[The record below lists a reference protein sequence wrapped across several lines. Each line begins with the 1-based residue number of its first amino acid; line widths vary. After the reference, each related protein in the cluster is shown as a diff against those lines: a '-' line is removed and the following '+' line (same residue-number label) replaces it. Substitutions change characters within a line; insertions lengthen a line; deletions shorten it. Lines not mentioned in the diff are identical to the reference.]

1 MFLDERVNAILPY
14 LQMLAMFSLCT
25 FFLSLIL
32 IPWYI
37 GRLPVDYFL
46 VLQQQS
52 PDRRPRSNL
61 GVLVLRNFF
70 GSVLLVAGMLMLFL
84 PGQGILTI
92 LIGLLCM
99 AFPGKYQFVLYL
111 ISRQSVQRSLNWIR
125 QKMHR
130 PPFRWQK

>member
-1 MFLDERVNAILPY
+1 MNTLDQIVDTLLPY
-14 LQMLAMFSLCT
+14 LQVLAVVSFCT
-25 FFLSLIL
+25 FLLSIIL

-37 GRLPVDYFL
+37 GRLPVDYFYIL
-46 VLQQQS
+46 KQQS

-61 GVLVLRNFF
+61 AVLVLRNLL
-70 GSVLLVAGMLMLFL
+70 GTVLLVAGILMLFL

-111 ISRQSVQRSLNWIR
+111 ISKQSVQSSLDWIR
-125 QKMHR
+125 RKMHR
-130 PPFRWQK
+130 PAFRW